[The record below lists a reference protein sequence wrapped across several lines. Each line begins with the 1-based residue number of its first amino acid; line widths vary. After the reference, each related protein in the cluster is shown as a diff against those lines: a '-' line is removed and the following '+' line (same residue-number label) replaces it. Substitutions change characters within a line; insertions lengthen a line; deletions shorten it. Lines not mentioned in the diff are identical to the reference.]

1 MEQEYSRKAAVPVF
15 PLPEL
20 VMFPGVSV
28 PLHVFE
34 LRYRTMVRD
43 ILSGDRTLALAVLT
57 PGYELDYHGS
67 PAFHPLGCLAR
78 VEEIEWL
85 PNDRYDLTVVG
96 TSRVRL
102 GRVAREFPYRCVHVE
117 VLPQHPYPED
127 DPLVLLDKRALFELH
142 ARLVRVAEAQ
152 GGEAGLRGVPV
163 LHPMDTYERVVNSL
177 SLVCAR
183 TPAERLEL
191 LGEDSVIER
200 GRRVREALERLLG
213 ATSGPKPRR
222 EDPPGGERN

>member
-1 MEQEYSRKAAVPVF
+1 MEQEHRPKSAVPVF

-20 VMFPGVSV
+20 VLFPGVSV

-43 ILSGDRTLALAVLT
+43 ILSGDRTLALAVLM

-85 PNDRYDLTVVG
+85 PNDRYDLKLVG
-96 TSRVRL
+96 TSRVRF
-102 GRVAREFPYRCVHVE
+102 GRVAREFPYRAVHVE
-117 VLPQHPYPED
+117 VLPQHPYAED

-142 ARLVRVAEAQ
+142 ARLVRVAESQA
-152 GGEAGLRGVPV
+152 GEAGLRGVSV
-163 LHPMDTYERVVNSL
+163 LHPMDSYERVVNSL
-177 SLVCAR
+177 SLVCGR
-183 TPAERLEL
+183 TAQERLDL

-213 ATSGPKPRR
+213 APDAARPRR